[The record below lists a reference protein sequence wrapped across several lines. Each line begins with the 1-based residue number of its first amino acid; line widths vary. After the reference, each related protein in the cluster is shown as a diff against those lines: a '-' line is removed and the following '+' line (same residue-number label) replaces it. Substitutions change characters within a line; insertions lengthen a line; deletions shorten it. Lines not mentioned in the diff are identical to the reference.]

1 MHIKEC
7 RLLYEEEHSRYGRLE
22 ASGIGSWPRIK
33 RYQLLGLLGKGGFSE
48 VYKGYDTDELREVAI
63 KIHEFQSNWNTTA
76 RENYVKHAVRENNVH
91 KLLSHPNI
99 VQLYDTQ

>member
-1 MHIKEC
+1 M
-7 RLLYEEEHSRYGRLE
+7 
-22 ASGIGSWPRIK
+22 
-33 RYQLLGLLGKGGFSE
+33 GLLGKGGFSE